1 MSKVVVKYPRIWIQ
15 SQKKAEPCSC
25 FSLRLLD
32 GFPQFLWLLHLVCG
46 PDEQPRCL
54 LLFLPWMS
62 SCASLFWNG
71 SFGRREFLINLS
83 AVTGEKTGIT
93 PQANP
98 KYIYIHEI
106 LYVLLC
112 VFCFV
117 PDFICGSRIWDVGV
131 LPFMKAAILWKQWW
145 TSGRFSEM
153 CLAVWGL
160 HELCGCLGYCGCHS
174 AMANS
179 IQEERSSWILEQDQ
193 QFQVLIYIIYCQG
206 NREWYFKVW
215 VLLQCPDQIDS

>member
-71 SFGRREFLINLS
+71 SFGRRESLINLS

-98 KYIYIHEI
+98 KYIYI
-106 LYVLLC
+106 YMKFYMYCC
-112 VFCFV
+112 VFFV
-117 PDFICGSRIWDVGV
+117 LSRILFAEAEFEMWVYYHSWR
-131 LPFMKAAILWKQWW
+131 LPYFENSGEQVEGFQRCVWLCEVCMNYVDALVTVAAIVPWQIAFKRSVPVESLNKINNFRFWF
-145 TSGRFSEM
+145 TSFTARGTESDTLKSE
-153 CLAVWGL
+153 CSCNVPT
-160 HELCGCLGYCGCHS
+160 
-174 AMANS
+174 
-179 IQEERSSWILEQDQ
+179 
-193 QFQVLIYIIYCQG
+193 
-206 NREWYFKVW
+206 K
-215 VLLQCPDQIDS
+215 